1 MFKVQIDTGNAAFDE
16 DNGGAAAE
24 TARILREIAN
34 KLESGRTEGVAVDGY
49 GNSVGRF
56 TLDA

>member
-24 TARILREIAN
+24 TARILREIADR
-34 KLESGRTEGVAVDGY
+34 LENGRTEGPAFDLN
-49 GNSVGRF
+49 GNTVGRY
-56 TLDA
+56 TLEA